1 MSYAYQNEGIVSE
14 EEGTCTFLAH
24 LPSDTPVYR
33 YAENCIMESLFTQD
47 SIEDRFVVLK
57 NFPSETLTERD
68 EQLPGRCDYSPS
80 LQILIITMPS
90 RPHEEAASSFDIL
103 IAALAKEMKVYR
115 RLANCGSTLV
125 ETPDRSK
132 QADRS
137 WQPTRSQSKFPT
149 VALEVGFSETTAKLE
164 RDIAWWINTSKGN
177 IRMGLTIDI
186 KRSGSIEIKS
196 WTPAF
201 MPVPSHVY
209 ITAHGR
215 PVVERHISDPPPP
228 RMTQR
233 IFITRGRDGC
243 NPTIEGGD
251 LIIPFHAL
259 MLEQAGD
266 GEHDFVL
273 TTELL
278 LQDLAERVWAAIDK
292 AQAIK
297 ANKSNTL

>member
-1 MSYAYQNEGIVSE
+1 MSYAYQSEGVVSE
-14 EEGTCTFLAH
+14 EEGTCTFLAY

-33 YAENCIMESLFTQD
+33 YVKKCTMESLLPQY
-47 SIEDRFVVLK
+47 SVEDRFVVLK
-57 NFPSETLTERD
+57 NFPSETLAKRD

-90 RPHEEAASSFDIL
+90 LPHEEAASSFDIM

-115 RLANCGSTLV
+115 RITDCGSTLV
-125 ETPDRSK
+125 KTPDRSK

-137 WQPTRSQSKFPT
+137 WRPARPRRKFPT
-149 VALEVGFSETTAKLE
+149 VVLEVGFSEATAKLE
-164 RDIAWWINTSKGN
+164 RDIAWWINTSQGDVK
-177 IRMGLTIDI
+177 MGLTIDI
-186 KRSGSIEIKS
+186 KRRSSSIEIKS

-201 MPVPSHVY
+201 MPLPSHVY

-215 PVVERHISDPPPP
+215 PVVDRRVSDPPPP

-233 IFITRGRDGC
+233 IFITRGRDGS

-259 MLEQAGD
+259 MLEQPGE

-278 LQDLAERVWAAIDK
+278 LQDLAERVWVAIDN
-292 AQAIK
+292 A
-297 ANKSNTL
+297 